1 MQLQRHWQRRGNSR
15 QPRKIGKITSLSMWC
30 CRFLRAQKEY
40 TPPAEVKSQLEA
52 IYSQVLGTTDGKTRI
67 SDFKTRFELFC
78 ACESK
83 FQHKIPNSLL
93 HTIETV
99 EDVTAYY
106 QTSVD
111 TITPLENL
119 RNLDLPKNLHVQYE
133 YHRFHPDTDTKFG
146 GVTAFPGSSTIVTGL
161 KYKDKYKGH
170 IQKVR
175 LPNIM

>member
-1 MQLQRHWQRRGNSR
+1 MQLEEIFKR
-15 QPRKIGKITSLSMWC
+15 
-30 CRFLRAQKEY
+30 
-40 TPPAEVKSQLEA
+40 
-52 IYSQVLGTTDGKTRI
+52 VLGTTDGQTRI
-67 SDFKTRFELFC
+67 TDFQKRFELFC
-78 ACESK
+78 ACEDK

-93 HTIETV
+93 HNIETV
-99 EDVTAYY
+99 DDVAAFY

-146 GVTAFPGSSTIVTGL
+146 GVTAFPGSSTLVTGL

-170 IQKVR
+170 KQK
-175 LPNIM
+175 LQAPHIL